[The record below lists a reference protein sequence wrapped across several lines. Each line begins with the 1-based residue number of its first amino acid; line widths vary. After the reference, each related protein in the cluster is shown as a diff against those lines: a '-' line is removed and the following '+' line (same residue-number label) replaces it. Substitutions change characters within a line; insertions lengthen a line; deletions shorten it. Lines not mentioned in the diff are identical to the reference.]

1 MLRLLVVTS
10 SLQSSQLTDLQDHL
24 EECRAEESWAEYS
37 DCVISFITSHFPAT
51 WERREVERA
60 AGILRTNAYC
70 VEAGDQVEYGMVRI
84 IYPLLSAMLVSQSAC
99 QIS

>member
-37 DCVISFITSHFPAT
+37 DCVISFFTSHFPAT
-51 WERREVERA
+51 WERRDLISQIHVLVQSPPL
-60 AGILRTNAYC
+60 IQTSQKLR
-70 VEAGDQVEYGMVRI
+70 M
-84 IYPLLSAMLVSQSAC
+84 LSRSQSVY
-99 QIS
+99 